1 MTLEAYD
8 KLSMLL
14 LLLFVCLF
22 VYISR
27 QVNIFYT
34 PLLLAKDSFTLSDFW
49 LIQEVPDDQFE
60 EDLVGRPV
68 THLAAAKHATGEA
81 VYCDDI
87 PKYAGTVMLTLR
99 PHTIWLESLNQHA

>member
-1 MTLEAYD
+1 
-8 KLSMLL
+8 MLL
-14 LLLFVCLF
+14 LFLFVCLF
-22 VYISR
+22 TYPDKL
-27 QVNIFYT
+27 IFLYSSLT
-34 PLLLAKDSFTLSDFW
+34 RKRLIYSLRFW

-99 PHTIWLESLNQHA
+99 PHTIWLESLYLNQYA

>member
-1 MTLEAYD
+1 M
-8 KLSMLL
+8 
-14 LLLFVCLF
+14 F

-34 PLLLAKDSFTLSDFW
+34 PLIYSLRFW

-87 PKYAGTVMLTLR
+87 PQYAGTVN
-99 PHTIWLESLNQHA
+99 PETIKNMVGIPVPELVCVMRRQQATESSVPNFHFAFSLE